1 MPVKD
6 LKKQLDKCDAEHEQ
20 QIKDCTNKE
29 LETKEAMEKAE
40 WAHGSA
46 VVALKNAKETR
57 ISDRLKIGKEFI
69 DNEIKVDLKLPKYD
83 REDVTKLMIELRQI
97 RSKHATIEDRVEIAK
112 RFWRLKSYF
121 VKFPLIMRIKAAL
134 EKKKPDWKI
143 EFRPNESNGKNHWLC
158 NHNWRIEKNTMEY
171 PGLDEEWRGQFGDY
185 QFGALYLGDTFLCG
199 VTCEPRI
206 SNNWRATEWS
216 YDHTLHWF
224 LFYHPTLLNDV
235 TPQYWIRGTG
245 VKPISFSN
253 FDICARDHR
262 DDYRNVQS
270 VNEIRAAAL
279 DVTPEF
285 LIGEANKPKQRTLR
299 DFNKEDYK
307 PGDFGNMCN
316 ILSSICET
324 GLFTGYYKG
333 ACNIWNNDSDSDGYE
348 PDQRTRRP
356 MDENEIADA
365 IIQHLD
371 AKEKEE
377 ARIKAIEEEKKRI
390 ANLPKNSEEAIGIK
404 YPWATKVEKVLDGRD
419 GYSYFNVYCGG
430 KHIMLCQRDTG
441 YSEWKR
447 DFDKDFKQLTDGQ
460 VKDYLKV
467 KEK

>member
-1 MPVKD
+1 MSVKD
-6 LKKQLDKCDAEHEQ
+6 LKKQLDKCDADHDQ
-20 QIKDCTNKE
+20 QIKDCTNTE

-46 VVALKNAKETR
+46 EVALKNAKETR
-57 ISDRLKIGKEFI
+57 ISDRLKIAKEFI

-121 VKFPLIMRIKAAL
+121 VKFPLLSRIKAAL

-143 EFRPNESNGKNHWLC
+143 EFRPNETNGKKHWTTDLR
-158 NHNWRIEKNTMEY
+158 NWHIEKNTMEY
-171 PGLDEEWRGQFGDY
+171 PGLDEEWRGKFGDY

-206 SNNWRATEWS
+206 TNNWRGTQWS
-216 YDHTLHWF
+216 YNHTVHWF

-235 TPQYWIRGTG
+235 TPQYWIQYSG
-245 VKPISFSN
+245 VRPISFSN
-253 FDICARDHR
+253 FEICARDCD
-262 DDYRNVQS
+262 DDYRDVHS
-270 VNEIRAAAL
+270 VNEIRAAAM
-279 DVTPEF
+279 DITPEF
-285 LIGEANKPKQRTLR
+285 LLGEANKPKRTR
-299 DFNKEDYK
+299 MFDEEGYK

-324 GLFTGYYKG
+324 GLFNGYYKG
-333 ACNIWNNDSDSDGYE
+333 ACNRWINDDTDGYE
-348 PDQRTRRP
+348 PDPRTRRP
-356 MDENEIADA
+356 MDENEIANA

-371 AKEKEE
+371 AKEKAE
-377 ARIKAIEEEKKRI
+377 ARRKAKEEEEKRI

-419 GYSYFNVYCGG
+419 GYSYFKVHRGG

-441 YSEWKR
+441 YVEWKR
-447 DFDKDFKQLTDGQ
+447 DFDKDYRQLSDSQ
-460 VKDYLKV
+460 VKYYLTG

>member
-20 QIKDCTNKE
+20 QVKDCTNKE
-29 LETKEAMEKAE
+29 LETKEAMENATA
-40 WAHGSA
+40 AHGSA
-46 VVALKNAKETR
+46 LGALKNAKETR
-57 ISDRLKIGKEFI
+57 ISDRLKIAKEFI

-97 RSKHATIEDRVEIAK
+97 RSNHATIEDRVEIAK

-143 EFRPNESNGKNHWLC
+143 EFHPNESNGKNHWMR
-158 NHNWRIEKNTMEY
+158 NSNWRIEKNTMEY
-171 PGLDEEWRGQFGDY
+171 PGLDDEWRGKFGDY

-199 VTCEPRI
+199 VTCEPRVT
-206 SNNWRATEWS
+206 NNWRATEGS
-216 YDHTLHWF
+216 YGHTMHWF
-224 LFYHPTLLNDV
+224 KFYHPTLLNDV
-235 TPQYWIRGTG
+235 TPQYWIQFSG
-245 VKPISFSN
+245 VRPLSFSN
-253 FDICARDHR
+253 FDICARDR
-262 DDYRNVQS
+262 DDDYRGVNS
-270 VNEIRAAAL
+270 VNEIRAAAM
-279 DVTPEF
+279 DITPEF
-285 LIGEANKPKQRTLR
+285 LICEANEPKRKTLR
-299 DFNKEDYK
+299 DLNNEGYK
-307 PGDFGNMCN
+307 PGDFRHMCD

-324 GLFTGYYKG
+324 GLFQGHYKG
-333 ACNIWNNDSDSDGYE
+333 GCNSWPYDDTDGYE

-377 ARIKAIEEEKKRI
+377 ARLKAIEEEKKRI
-390 ANLPKNSEEAIGIK
+390 ANLPKNSEEAVGIK

-419 GYSYFNVYCGG
+419 GYSYFNVHCGG
-430 KHIMLCQRDTG
+430 KHIMLCQRDNG
-441 YSEWKR
+441 YAEWKR
-447 DFDKDFKQLTDGQ
+447 DFDKDYRQLSDSQ
-460 VKDYLKV
+460 VKYYLTG

>member
-1 MPVKD
+1 MSVKD

-20 QIKDCTNKE
+20 QVKDCTNKE

-40 WAHGSA
+40 IAHNGA
-46 VVALKNAKETR
+46 VAALKKTKETR
-57 ISDRLKIGKEFI
+57 ISDRLKIAKDFI

-121 VKFPLIMRIKAAL
+121 VKFPLLSRIKAAL

-143 EFRPNESNGKNHWLC
+143 EFRPNETNGKKHWTTDPR
-158 NHNWRIEKNTMEY
+158 NWHIEKNTMEY
-171 PGLDEEWRGQFGDY
+171 PGLDEEWRGKFGDY

-206 SNNWRATEWS
+206 TNNWRGTQWS
-216 YDHTLHWF
+216 YDHTVHWF

-235 TPQYWIRGTG
+235 TPQYWIQYSG
-245 VKPISFSN
+245 VRPLSFSN
-253 FDICARDHR
+253 FDICARDR
-262 DDYRNVQS
+262 DDEYRDVHS
-270 VNEIRAAAL
+270 VNEIRAAAM
-279 DVTPEF
+279 DITPEF
-285 LIGEANKPKQRTLR
+285 LICEANKPKRTR
-299 DFNKEDYK
+299 MFDKEEYK
-307 PGDFGNMCN
+307 PGDFGNMCD

-324 GLFTGYYKG
+324 GLFHGRYKG
-333 ACNIWNNDSDSDGYE
+333 GCNYWPYEDTDGYE
-348 PDQRTRRP
+348 PDPRTRRP

-377 ARIKAIEEEKKRI
+377 ARLKAIEEEKKRI

-404 YPWATKVEKVLDGRD
+404 YPWATKIEKLVDGHD
-419 GYSYFNVYCGG
+419 GYSYFKVYNGG
-430 KHIMLCQRDTG
+430 KHILMCVRYDGL
-441 YSEWKR
+441 SSWKR
-447 DFDKDFKQLTDGQ
+447 DSDRDYRNLSTDQ
-460 VKDYLKV
+460 VKYYLKV

>member
-1 MPVKD
+1 MPVDD
-6 LKKQLDKCDAEHEQ
+6 LKKQLDQCDADHEQ

-29 LETKEAMEKAE
+29 LETKEAKEKAE

-46 VVALKNAKETR
+46 CVALKNAKETR
-57 ISDRLKIGKEFI
+57 ISDRLKIAKEFI
-69 DNEIKVDLKLPKYD
+69 DNEIKVDLKLSKYD

-143 EFRPNESNGKNHWLC
+143 EFRPNYSNGKNHWLLTRSC
-158 NHNWRIEKNTMEY
+158 HIEKNTMDY

-185 QFGALYLGDTFLCG
+185 QFGALYCGDTFLCE
-199 VTCEPRI
+199 VTCEPRL
-206 SNNWRATEWS
+206 SNNWSGTQWS
-216 YDHTLHWF
+216 YDHTIHWF
-224 LFYHPTLLNDV
+224 LFHHPTLLNDV
-235 TPQYWIRGTG
+235 TPQYWIRGSG
-245 VKPISFSN
+245 VKPMSFSN
-253 FDICARDHR
+253 FIICARDHL
-262 DDYRNVQS
+262 DDYRNVHS
-270 VNEIRAAAL
+270 VNEIRAAAM
-279 DVTPEF
+279 DITPEF
-285 LIGEANKPKQRTLR
+285 LIGEANKPKQRT
-299 DFNKEDYK
+299 FNKEDYK
-307 PGDFGNMCN
+307 PSDFGNMCN

-324 GLFTGYYKG
+324 GLFTGRYKG
-333 ACNIWNNDSDSDGYE
+333 ACNIWNNDSDTDGYE
-348 PDQRTRRP
+348 PDPRTRRP
-356 MDENEIADA
+356 LDENEIADA

-371 AKEKEE
+371 AKAKEE
-377 ARIKAIEEEKKRI
+377 ARRKAKEEEEKRI
-390 ANLPKNSEEAIGIK
+390 ANLPKNSEEAIGIR
-404 YPWATKVEKVLDGRD
+404 YPWATKVEKILDGRD

-441 YSEWKR
+441 YAEWKR
-447 DFDKDFKQLTDGQ
+447 DFDKDYQQLSDSQ

>member
-1 MPVKD
+1 MSVKD

-20 QIKDCTNKE
+20 QVKDCTNKE

-40 WAHGSA
+40 AAHDRA
-46 VVALKNAKETR
+46 VTALKKTKETR
-57 ISDRLKIGKEFI
+57 ISDRLKIAKEFI

-121 VKFPLIMRIKAAL
+121 VKFPLLMRIKAAL
-134 EKKKPDWKI
+134 EKRKPDWKI
-143 EFRPNESNGKNHWLC
+143 EFRPNESNGKKHWLC
-158 NHNWRIEKNTMEY
+158 NHNWRIEKNTMKY
-171 PGLDEEWRGQFGDY
+171 PGLDDEWRGKFGDY

-199 VTCEPRI
+199 VTCEPRVT
-206 SNNWRATEWS
+206 NNWRGTQWS
-216 YDHTLHWF
+216 YDHTMHWF

-235 TPQYWIRGTG
+235 TPQYWVQFSG
-245 VKPISFSN
+245 VRPLSFSN
-253 FDICARDHR
+253 FDICARDR
-262 DDYRNVQS
+262 DEEYRDVNS
-270 VNEIRAAAL
+270 VNEIRAAAM
-279 DVTPEF
+279 DITPEF
-285 LIGEANKPKQRTLR
+285 LICEANEPKRTTLR
-299 DFNKEDYK
+299 DLSNEGYE

-324 GLFTGYYKG
+324 GLFNGHYKG
-333 ACNIWNNDSDSDGYE
+333 GRNYWPYEDTDGYE
-348 PDQRTRRP
+348 PDPRTRRP
-356 MDENEIADA
+356 MDENEIADS

-377 ARIKAIEEEKKRI
+377 ARLKAIEEEKKRI

-430 KHIMLCQRDTG
+430 KHIMLCQRDNG
-441 YSEWKR
+441 YVEWKR
-447 DFDKDFKQLTDGQ
+447 DFDKDYRQLSDSQ
-460 VKDYLKV
+460 VKYYLTG

>member
-1 MPVKD
+1 MSVKD
-6 LKKQLDKCDAEHEQ
+6 LKKRLDKCDAEHEQ
-20 QIKDCTNKE
+20 QVKDCTNKE

-57 ISDRLKIGKEFI
+57 ISDRLKIAKDFI

-121 VKFPLIMRIKAAL
+121 VKFPLLMRIKAAL

-143 EFRPNESNGKNHWLC
+143 EFRPNYSNGKNHWLC

-171 PGLDEEWRGQFGDY
+171 PGLDDEWRGKFGDY

-199 VTCEPRI
+199 VTCEPRVT
-206 SNNWRATEWS
+206 NNWRATEGN
-216 YDHTLHWF
+216 TIRWF
-224 LFYHPTLLNDV
+224 QFYHPTLLNDV
-235 TPQYWIRGTG
+235 TPQYWIQFSG
-245 VKPISFSN
+245 VRPLSFSN
-253 FDICARDHR
+253 FDICARDR
-262 DDYRNVQS
+262 DDEYRDVNS
-270 VNEIRAAAL
+270 VNEIRAAAM
-279 DVTPEF
+279 DITPEF
-285 LIGEANKPKQRTLR
+285 LICEANEPKRKTLR
-299 DFNKEDYK
+299 DLENEGYTPRDFNH
-307 PGDFGNMCN
+307 MCD

-324 GLFTGYYKG
+324 GLFKGRYKG
-333 ACNIWNNDSDSDGYE
+333 GCNYWPYDTTDGYE

-377 ARIKAIEEEKKRI
+377 ARLKAIEEEKKRI

-419 GYSYFNVYCGG
+419 GYSYFNVHCGG
-430 KHIMLCQRDTG
+430 KHIMLCQRDNG
-441 YSEWKR
+441 YAEWKR
-447 DFDKDFKQLTDGQ
+447 DFDKDYQQLSDSQ

>member
-1 MPVKD
+1 MSVKD
-6 LKKQLDKCDAEHEQ
+6 LKKQLDKCDADHEQ
-20 QIKDCTNKE
+20 QIKDCTNTE

-57 ISDRLKIGKEFI
+57 ISDRLKIAKDFI

-97 RSKHATIEDRVEIAK
+97 RTKHATIEDRVEIAK

-121 VKFPLIMRIKAAL
+121 VKFPLLMRVKAAL

-143 EFRPNESNGKNHWLC
+143 EFRPNYSNGKNHWRL
-158 NHNWRIEKNTMEY
+158 NRTQHIEKNTMDY
-171 PGLDEEWRGQFGDY
+171 PGLDEEWLGQFGDY
-185 QFGALYLGDTFLCG
+185 QFGELYCGDTFLCG
-199 VTCEPRI
+199 VTCEPRS
-206 SNNWRATEWS
+206 SNNWRGTEWS
-216 YDHTLHWF
+216 YGHTIHWF
-224 LFYHPTLLNDV
+224 HFNHPTLLNDV
-235 TPQYWIRGTG
+235 TPQYWVQGSG
-245 VKPISFSN
+245 VLPFSFSN
-253 FDICARDHR
+253 FDICAREF
-262 DDYRNVQS
+262 YGEYNNVQS
-270 VNEIRAAAL
+270 VNEIRAAAM
-279 DVTPEF
+279 DITPEF
-285 LIGEANKPKQRTLR
+285 LIGEANKLKQRRLR
-299 DFNKEDYK
+299 DIEYYK

-324 GLFTGYYKG
+324 GLFKGHYKDG
-333 ACNIWNNDSDSDGYE
+333 CNYWPYDDKTDGYE

-371 AKEKEE
+371 AKEKDE
-377 ARIKAIEEEKKRI
+377 ARRKAIEEEQKRI

-419 GYSYFNVYCGG
+419 GYSYFNVHCGG
-430 KHIMLCQRDTG
+430 KYLILCTDDTG
-441 YSEWKR
+441 RGDTWKKPKESLFKYMNDSELK
-447 DFDKDFKQLTDGQ
+447 FYFKIQ
-460 VKDYLKV
+460 
-467 KEK
+467 EK

>member
-1 MPVKD
+1 MSVKD
-6 LKKQLDKCDAEHEQ
+6 LKKQLDKCDADHEQ
-20 QIKDCTNKE
+20 QVKDCTNKE
-29 LETKEAMEKAE
+29 LETKEAMGKAE
-40 WAHGSA
+40 AAHSSA
-46 VVALKNAKETR
+46 LAALKKTKETR
-57 ISDRLKIGKEFI
+57 ISDRLKIAKEFI

-97 RSKHATIEDRVEIAK
+97 RSKHDTIEDRVEIAK

-121 VKFPLIMRIKAAL
+121 VKFPLLMRIKAAL

-143 EFRPNESNGKNHWLC
+143 EFRPNESNGKNHWLVTR
-158 NHNWRIEKNTMEY
+158 NWHIEKNTMEY

-185 QFGALYLGDTFLCG
+185 QFGALYLGDMFLCG

-324 GLFTGYYKG
+324 GLFTGHYKG
-333 ACNIWNNDSDSDGYE
+333 ACNLWNNDSDSDGYE

-377 ARIKAIEEEKKRI
+377 ARLKAIEEEKKRI

>member
-1 MPVKD
+1 MSVKD
-6 LKKQLDKCDAEHEQ
+6 LKKQLDKCNADHEQ
-20 QIKDCTNKE
+20 KVKDCTNKE

-40 WAHGSA
+40 TAHNGA
-46 VVALKNAKETR
+46 VAALKKTKETR
-57 ISDRLKIGKEFI
+57 ISDRLKIAKEFI

-121 VKFPLIMRIKAAL
+121 VKFPLLSRIKAAL

-143 EFRPNESNGKNHWLC
+143 EFRPNETNGKKHWTTDLR
-158 NHNWRIEKNTMEY
+158 NWHIEKNTMEY
-171 PGLDEEWRGQFGDY
+171 PGLDEEWRGKFGDY

-206 SNNWRATEWS
+206 TNNWRGTQWS
-216 YDHTLHWF
+216 YDHTVHWF

-235 TPQYWIRGTG
+235 TPQYWIQYSG
-245 VKPISFSN
+245 VRPISFSN
-253 FDICARDHR
+253 FEICARDR
-262 DDYRNVQS
+262 DDDYRDVHS
-270 VNEIRAAAL
+270 VNEIRAAAM
-279 DVTPEF
+279 DITPEF
-285 LIGEANKPKQRTLR
+285 LLSEANEPKRTTLR
-299 DFNKEDYK
+299 DLNKEEYK
-307 PGDFGNMCN
+307 PGDFRNMCN

-324 GLFTGYYKG
+324 GLFDGHYKG
-333 ACNIWNNDSDSDGYE
+333 ACNRWTNDDTDGYE
-348 PDQRTRRP
+348 PDPRTRRP

-371 AKEKEE
+371 AKEKAE
-377 ARIKAIEEEKKRI
+377 ARRKAKEEEEKRI
-390 ANLPKNSEEAIGIK
+390 ANLPKNSEEAIGIR

-419 GYSYFNVYCGG
+419 GYSYFKVHRGG

-441 YSEWKR
+441 YVEWKR
-447 DFDKDFKQLTDGQ
+447 DFDKDYRQLTDSQ
-460 VKDYLKV
+460 VKYYLTG

>member
-1 MPVKD
+1 MSVKD
-6 LKKQLDKCDAEHEQ
+6 LKKQLDKCDADHEQ
-20 QIKDCTNKE
+20 QVKDCTNKE

-40 WAHGSA
+40 TAHNGA
-46 VVALKNAKETR
+46 VAALKKTKETR
-57 ISDRLKIGKEFI
+57 ISDRLKIAKEFI

-121 VKFPLIMRIKAAL
+121 VKFPLLSRIKAAL

-143 EFRPNESNGKNHWLC
+143 EFRPNETNGKKHWTTDLR
-158 NHNWRIEKNTMEY
+158 NWHIEKNTMEY
-171 PGLDEEWRGQFGDY
+171 PGLDEEWRGKFGDY

-206 SNNWRATEWS
+206 TNNWRGTQWS
-216 YDHTLHWF
+216 YDHTVHWF

-235 TPQYWIRGTG
+235 TPQYWIQYSG
-245 VKPISFSN
+245 VRPISFSN
-253 FDICARDHR
+253 FEICARDR
-262 DDYRNVQS
+262 DDDYRDVHS
-270 VNEIRAAAL
+270 VNEIRAAAM
-279 DVTPEF
+279 DITPEF
-285 LIGEANKPKQRTLR
+285 LLGEANEPKRTTLR
-299 DFNKEDYK
+299 DLNKEEYK
-307 PGDFGNMCN
+307 PGDFRNMCN

-324 GLFTGYYKG
+324 GLFDGHYKG
-333 ACNIWNNDSDSDGYE
+333 ACNRWTNDDTDGYE
-348 PDQRTRRP
+348 PDPRTRRP

-371 AKEKEE
+371 AKEKAE
-377 ARIKAIEEEKKRI
+377 ARRKAKEEEEKRI
-390 ANLPKNSEEAIGIK
+390 ANLPKNSEEAIGIR

-419 GYSYFNVYCGG
+419 GYSYFKVHRGG

-441 YSEWKR
+441 YVEWKR
-447 DFDKDFKQLTDGQ
+447 DFDKDYRQLTDSQ
-460 VKDYLKV
+460 VKYYLTG

>member
-1 MPVKD
+1 MSVKD

-29 LETKEAMEKAE
+29 LETKEAKEKAE

-57 ISDRLKIGKEFI
+57 ISDRLKIAKDFI
-69 DNEIKVDLKLPKYD
+69 DNEIKVDLKLSKYD

-97 RSKHATIEDRVEIAK
+97 RSKHTTIEDRVEIAK

-121 VKFPLIMRIKAAL
+121 VKFPLIMRVKAAL

-171 PGLDEEWRGQFGDY
+171 PGLDDEWRGKFGDY

-199 VTCEPRI
+199 VTCEPRVT
-206 SNNWRATEWS
+206 NNWRAT
-216 YDHTLHWF
+216 DGGNTIRWF
-224 LFYHPTLLNDV
+224 QFYHPTLLNDV
-235 TPQYWIRGTG
+235 TPQYWIQFSG
-245 VKPISFSN
+245 VRPLSFSN
-253 FDICARDHR
+253 FDICARDR
-262 DDYRNVQS
+262 DDEYRGVNS
-270 VNEIRAAAL
+270 VNEIRAAAM
-279 DVTPEF
+279 DITPEF
-285 LIGEANKPKQRTLR
+285 LICEANEPKRKTLR
-299 DFNKEDYK
+299 DLNNEGYTPRDFNR
-307 PGDFGNMCN
+307 MCD

-324 GLFTGYYKG
+324 GLFQGRYKG
-333 ACNIWNNDSDSDGYE
+333 GCNHWPYEDTDGYE
-348 PDQRTRRP
+348 PDPRTRRP

-377 ARIKAIEEEKKRI
+377 ARLKAIEEEKKRI

-419 GYSYFNVYCGG
+419 GYSYFNVHCGG
-430 KHIMLCQRDTG
+430 KYLILCTDDTG
-441 YSEWKR
+441 RGDTWKKPKESHFKYMNDSELK
-447 DFDKDFKQLTDGQ
+447 FYFKI
-460 VKDYLKV
+460 

>member
-1 MPVKD
+1 MSVKD

-20 QIKDCTNKE
+20 QVKDCTNKE

-40 WAHGSA
+40 TAHNGA
-46 VVALKNAKETR
+46 VAALKKTKETR
-57 ISDRLKIGKEFI
+57 ISDRLKIAKEFI

-121 VKFPLIMRIKAAL
+121 VKFPLLSRIKAAL

-143 EFRPNESNGKNHWLC
+143 EFRPNETNGKKHWTTDLR
-158 NHNWRIEKNTMEY
+158 NWHIEKNTMEY
-171 PGLDEEWRGQFGDY
+171 PGLDEEWRGKFGDY

-206 SNNWRATEWS
+206 TNNWRGTQWS
-216 YDHTLHWF
+216 YDHTVHWF

-235 TPQYWIRGTG
+235 TPQYWIQYSG
-245 VKPISFSN
+245 VRPISFSN
-253 FDICARDHR
+253 FEICARDR
-262 DDYRNVQS
+262 DDDYRDVHS
-270 VNEIRAAAL
+270 VNEIRAAAM
-279 DVTPEF
+279 DITPEF
-285 LIGEANKPKQRTLR
+285 LLGEANEPKRTTLR
-299 DFNKEDYK
+299 KEGYK

-324 GLFTGYYKG
+324 GLFNGYYKG
-333 ACNIWNNDSDSDGYE
+333 ACNQWTNDDTDGYE
-348 PDQRTRRP
+348 PDPRTRRP

-371 AKEKEE
+371 AKEKAE
-377 ARIKAIEEEKKRI
+377 ARRKAKEEEEKRI
-390 ANLPKNSEEAIGIK
+390 ANLPKNSEEAIGIR

-419 GYSYFNVYCGG
+419 GYSYFKVHRGG

-441 YSEWKR
+441 YVEWKR
-447 DFDKDFKQLTDGQ
+447 DFDKDYRQLSDSQ
-460 VKDYLKV
+460 VKYYLTG